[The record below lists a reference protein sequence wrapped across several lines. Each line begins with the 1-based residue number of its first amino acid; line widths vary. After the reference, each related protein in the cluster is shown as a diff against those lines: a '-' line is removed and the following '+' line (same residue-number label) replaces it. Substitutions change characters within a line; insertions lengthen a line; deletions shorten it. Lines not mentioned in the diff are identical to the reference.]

1 MASLIRNKR
10 RTKLVTPSNSSFSN
24 CVQDHLFIQ
33 PIRRPLE
40 TFKPVVYLDEQG
52 RRHGRVSDH
61 LLQQQIENDRQKL
74 KKQILPNV
82 SKSSSLYGIR
92 NPNIAAL
99 IKDIPIDNDDDETEF
114 DEDKIRADDEIKFIE
129 YKKISKPATSKSNN
143 RQISSISGKQSVK
156 FDTTPSVNMAR
167 LVESH
172 LTELDDI
179 DNVDENDSESEG
191 DEEDLESLKP
201 VSDPD
206 SNYRRQTDKSACE
219 LSGTLSTSKDN
230 DDIRITNS
238 SLDYNRPSQ
247 EMYMPPSVEDINDEE
262 QKENES
268 NNELLSPEIVQQ
280 QKRSSTPSEKIQ
292 ERLKSSSSSSRPKTA
307 VSAQSH
313 SDNKYINNN
322 EEPKSSR
329 SSSSSSTSS
338 DDTSA
343 LLRSDNDKS
352 PTSSEDESN
361 NEQEA
366 IPIDTFVKLDR
377 TSTNVSD
384 TMNNIDEENVST
396 QTIEKLQQRDAK
408 GEYDTSQVIQL
419 KESFQPIINEAASYG
434 HLDIVR
440 KLIECGQSVHTQ
452 NMLQRTPLHEAC
464 VSGNG
469 QLVSEL
475 LESGSLIDQ
484 RDSQGMTPLH
494 VAASHG
500 TIKCIRVLC
509 EKGCEINAQDNLGQ
523 TAAHYSAMHNHID
536 SLKYLVN
543 VYHID
548 LSISNNESKL
558 PIHYAAKHGSTN
570 VLNFL
575 FQSNLTV
582 YETDIHGNTIAH
594 EASEYN
600 QIDSIKLI
608 WKMHRSLFK
617 KKNHFGRTPIHTA
630 ALFGSSKVLHYLLEL
645 NIIDI
650 DQTDNDGCTMAH
662 LAASRGHGECFSC
675 LIIHSAQLDIYTFD
689 RHDSVMDVAKRSGK
703 YGRIEKARSG
713 TLRCNSCEEKLAKEK
728 HDKAHARNAVEQ
740 LIHTQIQRGYNLN
753 IPVNRS
759 STNLRSDKVD
769 PPVSHSSH
777 GQLPVSRSQ
786 ILKEQIRVVS
796 GCSINILSSIGIIF
810 LNKYIFSHCH
820 IKTMTLTAIQMAFT
834 SIGLI
839 ICLQMNTFVRKKVSI
854 ITVLPLAISFCAFVV
869 FTNLSLE
876 YNTIGTYQLFKV
888 LTTPVVALL
897 SWYFYKIKYSR
908 MVIITLIP
916 VVIGVCTHSVNDIK
930 LKLFGT
936 IVASIGVISGSLY
949 QVWICDHL
957 KELEMNAQ
965 QLLFYQAPLSAIL
978 LVPFIFY
985 MESFPS
991 YATYEEQQAAVIAI
1005 IASGIAAF
1013 AVNLSVYWVIENT
1026 STLTYNMI
1034 GHMKTVSILVGGYL
1048 IFKDSLN
1055 FKQLIGILLTL
1066 FGLFSYTFVKMSEQN
1081 QLPCKR
1087 WNANPT
1093 INIV

>member
-1 MASLIRNKR
+1 MASLTRNKR

-33 PIRRPLE
+33 PLRGPLE

-52 RRHGRVSDH
+52 RKHGRVNDH
-61 LLQQQIENDRQKL
+61 LLQRQIENDRQKL
-74 KKQILPNV
+74 KKQILPKVPV
-82 SKSSSLYGIR
+82 SSNLYGIR

-99 IKDIPIDNDDDETEF
+99 IRGVPVDNDKEEEED
-114 DEDKIRADDEIKFIE
+114 DEDKIRADDEVKFIE

-179 DNVDENDSESEG
+179 DNVDGNDSESEG
-191 DEEDLESLKP
+191 DEEDLESIKP
-201 VSDPD
+201 VSDLD
-206 SNYRRQTDKSACE
+206 SNYRGQTDKSACG

-238 SLDYNRPSQ
+238 SLDYNRQSQ

-262 QKENES
+262 EQKENEKDES
-268 NNELLSPEIVQQ
+268 GNELLSSEIVQR
-280 QKRSSTPSEKIQ
+280 QKRSPTPSEKTE
-292 ERLKSSSSSSRPKTA
+292 ERKKSSSSSSRPKTA
-307 VSAQSH
+307 LSTQSH
-313 SDNKYINNN
+313 TDDKYTNDN

-329 SSSSSSTSS
+329 SSSSSSTAS

-352 PTSSEDESN
+352 PTSSEDELN
-361 NEQEA
+361 NEREEA
-366 IPIDTFVKLDR
+366 QIDISVKFER
-377 TSTNVSD
+377 ASTNATD
-384 TMNNIDEENVST
+384 TMKTIDEENVST
-396 QTIEKLQQRDAK
+396 PTIDKSQQRDAK

-440 KLIECGQSVHTQ
+440 KLIEVCGQSVHTQ

-475 LESGSLIDQ
+475 LDSGALIDQ
-484 RDSQGMTPLH
+484 KDSQGMTPLH

-523 TAAHYSAMHNHID
+523 TAAHYSAMHNHVD

-543 VYHID
+543 VNHID
-548 LSISNNESKL
+548 LFISNNESKL
-558 PIHYAAKHGSTN
+558 PIHYAAKHGSHN
-570 VLNFL
+570 VLNFF
-575 FQSNLTV
+575 FQSNLTI

-608 WKMHRSLFK
+608 WKMNQNLFK

-650 DQTDNDGCTMAH
+650 DQADNDGYTMAH

-675 LIIHSAQLDIYTFD
+675 LIYHGVQLDVYTFD
-689 RHDSVMDVAKRSGK
+689 RHESVMDIAKRSGK
-703 YGRIEKARSG
+703 YGRIEKAHSG
-713 TLRCNSCEEKLAKEK
+713 TLRCNSCEEKSAKEK
-728 HDKAHARNAVEQ
+728 YDKSHSRNAVEQ

-753 IPVNRS
+753 IP
-759 STNLRSDKVD
+759 TNLE
-769 PPVSHSSH
+769 PPSSH
-777 GQLPVSRSQ
+777 ASNKHLTLSRSQ
-786 ILKEQIRVVS
+786 ILKEQIHVVS
-796 GCSINILSSIGIIF
+796 GCSTNILSSIGIIF
-810 LNKYIFSHCH
+810 LNKYIFSHCQ
-820 IKTMTLTAIQMAFT
+820 IQTMTLTAIQMVFT

-839 ICLQMNTFVRKKVSI
+839 ICLQMNTFVRKKVAI
-854 ITVLPLAISFCAFVV
+854 IKVLPLAISFCAFVV

-888 LTTPVVALL
+888 LTTPVVAVI
-897 SWYFYKIKYSR
+897 SWQYYKTKYSR

-930 LKLFGT
+930 LTLFGT
-936 IVASIGVISGSLY
+936 MVASIGVISASLY
-949 QVWICDHL
+949 QVWIGEHL
-957 KELEMNAQ
+957 KELDMNSQ

-978 LVPFIFY
+978 LAPFIFY

-991 YATYEEQQAAVIAI
+991 YRTHEEKQAALTAI
-1005 IASGIAAF
+1005 IASGITAF
-1013 AVNLSVYWVIENT
+1013 VVNLSVYWVIKNT
-1026 STLTYNMI
+1026 SALTYNMI
-1034 GHMKTVSILVGGYL
+1034 GHMKTVSILVGGYML
-1048 IFKDSLN
+1048 FKDSLN

-1066 FGLFSYTFVKMSEQN
+1066 SGLFSYTFIKMGEQN

-1087 WNANPT
+1087 WNAYPVTT
-1093 INIV
+1093 IV